1 VKIVQLIA
9 RVNRGGTASWLKE
22 LIIELRAENH
32 EVILYAGFVQDN
44 ETEDQCFTDLGG
56 TRIQGLGR
64 AISIK
69 EDFIAFQQIRKLL
82 MSEKPDVVNT
92 HTAKAGVI
100 GRFAVLSLGRN
111 RPAIVHTFHGHLLY
125 GYFSKFKVL
134 IFTFIEKLFSINTD
148 VIIAAGERVQE
159 ELLNVGVGRAE
170 QYVIARPG
178 IEIGHLKSKIEVRE
192 KLGISQDPIV
202 VGWLGRL
209 APIKRPDRV
218 IELAREL
225 KDLIFVIGGEGE
237 LFLSL
242 MKELPGNVKFLG
254 WTTPEEIWAV
264 SDIAFLTSDNEA
276 QPISLIE
283 AGLSGLPAV
292 AENVGSVS
300 EVIEDGVTGYLV
312 NNFEKRRDSIQNLAS
327 NSELRNK
334 MGNLAKEHCHVK
346 FGKAQFLAA
355 HLNAYELAIKR
366 HNSKH

>member
-1 VKIVQLIA
+1 MKIVQLIA

-22 LIIELRAENH
+22 LIIELRVENH

-44 ETEDQCFTDLGG
+44 ETEDHCFTDLGG

-64 AISIK
+64 AISLK

-82 MSEKPDVVNT
+82 KSEKPDVVNT

-100 GRFAVLSLGRN
+100 GRIAVLSLGRN

-134 IFTFIEKLFSINTD
+134 IFTFIEKLLSINTD
-148 VIIAAGERVQE
+148 VIIAAGEKVQE
-159 ELLNVGVGRAE
+159 ELLKVGVGRSE

-178 IEIGHLKSKIEVRE
+178 ISLRNLESKIEIRE
-192 KLGISQDPIV
+192 NLRISRDAIV

-225 KDLIFVIGGEGE
+225 KDIIFVIGGEGE
-237 LFLSL
+237 LFSSL
-242 MKELPGNVKFLG
+242 IKDHPENVMFLG

-264 SDIAFLTSDNEA
+264 SDIALLTSDNEA
-276 QPISLIE
+276 QPISMIE
-283 AGLSGLPAV
+283 AGLAELPAV

-300 EVIEDGVTGYLV
+300 EVIQEGVTGYLV
-312 NNFEKRRDSIQNLAS
+312 NNFEKRRDSIRNLAS
-327 NSELRNK
+327 NSELRIK
-334 MGNLAKEHCHVK
+334 MGDMAKGNCRVK
-346 FGKAQFLAA
+346 FGKDQFLAA
-355 HLNAYELAIKR
+355 HLKAYELAIKR
-366 HNSKH
+366 HNSIN

>member
-1 VKIVQLIA
+1 MKIVQLIA

-69 EDFIAFQQIRKLL
+69 EDFIALQQIRKLL
-82 MSEKPDVVNT
+82 KFEKPDVVNT

-100 GRFAVLSLGRN
+100 GRLAVLSLGRN

-134 IFTFIEKLFSINTD
+134 IFTFIEKLLSINTD
-148 VIIAAGERVQE
+148 VIIAAGEKVKE
-159 ELLNVGVGRAE
+159 ELLNVGVGRTE

-178 IEIGHLKSKIEVRE
+178 IEIGHLKSKIEARE
-192 KLGISQDPIV
+192 KLGISQDAIV

-237 LFLSL
+237 LISSL
-242 MKELPGNVKFLG
+242 MKDLPGNVKLLG
-254 WTTPEEIWAV
+254 WTTPENIWAV
-264 SDIAFLTSDNEA
+264 SDIALLTSDNEA

-283 AGLSGLPAV
+283 AGLAELPAV

-300 EVIEDGVTGYLV
+300 EVIQDGASGYLV
-312 NNFEKRRDSIQNLAS
+312 NHFEKRRDSIRKLAS
-327 NSELRNK
+327 NSELRIK
-334 MGNLAKEHCHVK
+334 MGNLAKENCRVK
-346 FGKAQFLAA
+346 FGKDQFLAA
-355 HLNAYELAIKR
+355 HLKAYELAIKR
-366 HNSKH
+366 HNSKN

>member
-1 VKIVQLIA
+1 MKIVQLIA

-22 LIIELRAENH
+22 LIIELRAKNH
-32 EVILYAGFVQDN
+32 EVNLYAGFVQDG
-44 ETEDQCFTDLGG
+44 EIEDKCFTDLGG

-82 MSEKPDVVNT
+82 KSDKPDVVNT

-100 GRFAVLSLGRN
+100 GRLAVLSLGKN

-134 IFTFIEKLFSINTD
+134 IFTFIEKLLATNSG
-148 VIIAAGERVQE
+148 VIIAAGKKVKE
-159 ELLNVGVGRAE
+159 ELLNVGVGQEE

-178 IEIGHLKSKIEVRE
+178 IEIGNLESKIEVRE
-192 KLGISQDPIV
+192 KLGISQDAIV

-218 IELAREL
+218 IEIASEL

-237 LFLSL
+237 LSSSL
-242 MKELPGNVKFLG
+242 IKDVPGNVKFLG

-300 EVIEDGVTGYLV
+300 EVIQDGVTGYLV

-327 NSELRNK
+327 SSELRIK
-334 MGNLAKEHCHVK
+334 MGNLAKENCQVK
-346 FGKAQFLAA
+346 FGKDQFLAA
-355 HLNAYELAIKR
+355 HLKAYELAIKR
-366 HNSKH
+366 HNSKN